1 MFNYHSTPK
10 LKPALHIYTFLPDRV
25 SLHVCTLKGG
35 ASRMYRKLHNELCK
49 TRVLIGLEECVI
61 RV

>member
-1 MFNYHSTPK
+1 MK
-10 LKPALHIYTFLPDRV
+10 LKTQANLIV
-25 SLHVCTLKGG
+25 SLFTHTSNVLRDICIL
-35 ASRMYRKLHNELCK
+35 YKLLYNELCK